1 MKFTS
6 IYFLS
11 AALVLLVISSL
22 SYYYLVDEKH
32 SVNEIIFIESN
43 LDNYRTIPEDK
54 GGLNDPCLNLEV
66 CNMGIYHR
74 VLIWS

>member
-22 SYYYLVDEKH
+22 SYYYLVDEKN
-32 SVNEIIFIESN
+32 SADEIIFIESN
-43 LDNYRTIPEDK
+43 LDNYRTIPDDK
-54 GGLNDPCLNLEV
+54 GGLNDPCLNLV
-66 CNMGIYHR
+66 M
-74 VLIWS
+74 L

>member
-6 IYFLS
+6 IHFLS
-11 AALVLLVISSL
+11 ATLVLLAISLL
-22 SYYYLVDEKH
+22 SYYYLVDEK
-32 SVNEIIFIESN
+32 NLIDEIIFIDSN

-66 CNMGIYHR
+66 CNMGNE
-74 VLIWS
+74 

>member
-1 MKFTS
+1 MKSTS

-11 AALVLLVISSL
+11 TAIVLLAVSL
-22 SYYYLVDEKH
+22 FSYYYLVDENN
-32 SVNEIIFIESN
+32 SVEEVIFIESN

-66 CNMGIYHR
+66 CNMGNE
-74 VLIWS
+74 

>member
-1 MKFTS
+1 MKSTS

-11 AALVLLVISSL
+11 ATIVLLAVSSF
-22 SYYYLVDEKH
+22 SYYYLGDEKN
-32 SVNEIIFIESN
+32 SVEEIIFIESN

-66 CNMGIYHR
+66 CNMGNE
-74 VLIWS
+74 

>member
-11 AALVLLVISSL
+11 AVLVLLVVSSL
-22 SYYYLVDEKH
+22 SYYYLVEEKNSVDE
-32 SVNEIIFIESN
+32 IMFIESN

-66 CNMGIYHR
+66 CNMGNE
-74 VLIWS
+74 

>member
-22 SYYYLVDEKH
+22 SYYYIDDEKN

-54 GGLNDPCLNLEV
+54 GGLNDPYLNLEV
-66 CNMGIYHR
+66 CNMGNE
-74 VLIWS
+74 

>member
-1 MKFTS
+1 MKFTN

-11 AALVLLVISSL
+11 AILVLLVISLL
-22 SYYYLVDEKH
+22 SYYYLADEK
-32 SVNEIIFIESN
+32 NLIDEIIFIDSN

-66 CNMGIYHR
+66 CNMGNE
-74 VLIWS
+74 

>member
-11 AALVLLVISSL
+11 AALVLLLISSL
-22 SYYYLVDEKH
+22 SYYYLVDEKN

-66 CNMGIYHR
+66 CNMGNE
-74 VLIWS
+74 

>member
-22 SYYYLVDEKH
+22 RYYYLVDEKN
-32 SVNEIIFIESN
+32 SVNEIIFIENN

-66 CNMGIYHR
+66 CNMGNE
-74 VLIWS
+74 

>member
-1 MKFTS
+1 MKSTS

-11 AALVLLVISSL
+11 TAIVLLAVSL
-22 SYYYLVDEKH
+22 FSYYYLVDENN
-32 SVNEIIFIESN
+32 SVEEIIFIESN

-66 CNMGIYHR
+66 CNMGNE
-74 VLIWS
+74 

>member
-22 SYYYLVDEKH
+22 SYYYLVDDKNL
-32 SVNEIIFIESN
+32 VDEIIFIESN

-66 CNMGIYHR
+66 CNMGNE
-74 VLIWS
+74 

>member
-22 SYYYLVDEKH
+22 SYYYLVDEKN
-32 SVNEIIFIESN
+32 SVDEIIFIESN

-54 GGLNDPCLNLEV
+54 GGLNDPCINLEV
-66 CNMGIYHR
+66 CNMGND
-74 VLIWS
+74 

>member
-6 IYFLS
+6 IYFFS

-22 SYYYLVDEKH
+22 SYYYLVDEKN

-43 LDNYRTIPEDK
+43 LDNYRIIPEDK
-54 GGLNDPCLNLEV
+54 GGLNDPCLNLDV
-66 CNMGIYHR
+66 CNMGNE
-74 VLIWS
+74 

>member
-22 SYYYLVDEKH
+22 SYYYLIDEKN
-32 SVNEIIFIESN
+32 SVDEIIFIESN

-66 CNMGIYHR
+66 CNMGNE
-74 VLIWS
+74 

>member
-1 MKFTS
+1 MKSTS

-11 AALVLLVISSL
+11 TAIVLLVVSSF
-22 SYYYLVDEKH
+22 SYYYLVDEKN
-32 SVNEIIFIESN
+32 SVEEIIFIESN

-66 CNMGIYHR
+66 CNMGNE
-74 VLIWS
+74 

>member
-22 SYYYLVDEKH
+22 SYYYLVDDKN
-32 SVNEIIFIESN
+32 SVSEIIFIESN

-66 CNMGIYHR
+66 CNMGNE
-74 VLIWS
+74 

>member
-11 AALVLLVISSL
+11 AALVLLVIYSL
-22 SYYYLVDEKH
+22 SYFYLVDEKN

-66 CNMGIYHR
+66 CNMGNE
-74 VLIWS
+74 

>member
-1 MKFTS
+1 MKSTS

-11 AALVLLVISSL
+11 ATTLLLAVSSF
-22 SYYYLVDEKH
+22 SYYYLVDENN
-32 SVNEIIFIESN
+32 SVEEIIFIESN

-66 CNMGIYHR
+66 CNMGNE
-74 VLIWS
+74 

>member
-1 MKFTS
+1 MKSTS

-11 AALVLLVISSL
+11 TAIVLLAVSL
-22 SYYYLVDEKH
+22 FSYYYLVDEKN
-32 SVNEIIFIESN
+32 SVEEIIFIESN

-66 CNMGIYHR
+66 CNMGNE
-74 VLIWS
+74 

>member
-1 MKFTS
+1 MKSTS

-11 AALVLLVISSL
+11 ATIVLLAVSSF
-22 SYYYLVDEKH
+22 SYYYLVDENN
-32 SVNEIIFIESN
+32 SVEEIIFIESN

-66 CNMGIYHR
+66 CNMGNE
-74 VLIWS
+74 

>member
-22 SYYYLVDEKH
+22 SYYYIVDEKN

-54 GGLNDPCLNLEV
+54 GGLNDPCLNLDV
-66 CNMGIYHR
+66 CNMGNE
-74 VLIWS
+74 

>member
-1 MKFTS
+1 MKSTS

-11 AALVLLVISSL
+11 TAIVLLVVSSF
-22 SYYYLVDEKH
+22 SYYYLVDENN
-32 SVNEIIFIESN
+32 SVEEIIFIESN

-66 CNMGIYHR
+66 CNMGNE
-74 VLIWS
+74 

>member
-22 SYYYLVDEKH
+22 SYYYLVDEKD
-32 SVNEIIFIESN
+32 SVDEIIFIESN

-66 CNMGIYHR
+66 CNMGNE
-74 VLIWS
+74 

>member
-1 MKFTS
+1 MKSTS

-11 AALVLLVISSL
+11 TAIVLLVVSSF
-22 SYYYLVDEKH
+22 SYYYLVDKNNLVE
-32 SVNEIIFIESN
+32 EIIFIESN

-66 CNMGIYHR
+66 CNMGNE
-74 VLIWS
+74 

>member
-22 SYYYLVDEKH
+22 SYYYLVDEKN
-32 SVNEIIFIESN
+32 SVDEIIFIESN

-66 CNMGIYHR
+66 CNMGNE
-74 VLIWS
+74 

>member
-22 SYYYLVDEKH
+22 SYYYLVDEKN

-43 LDNYRTIPEDK
+43 LDNYRAIPEDK

-66 CNMGIYHR
+66 CNMGNE
-74 VLIWS
+74 

>member
-22 SYYYLVDEKH
+22 SYYYLVDEKN
-32 SVNEIIFIESN
+32 SVNEIIFIENN

-66 CNMGIYHR
+66 CNMGNE
-74 VLIWS
+74 

>member
-22 SYYYLVDEKH
+22 SYYYLVDDKN

-66 CNMGIYHR
+66 CNIGNE
-74 VLIWS
+74 

>member
-22 SYYYLVDEKH
+22 SYYYIVDEKN

-66 CNMGIYHR
+66 CNMGNE
-74 VLIWS
+74 